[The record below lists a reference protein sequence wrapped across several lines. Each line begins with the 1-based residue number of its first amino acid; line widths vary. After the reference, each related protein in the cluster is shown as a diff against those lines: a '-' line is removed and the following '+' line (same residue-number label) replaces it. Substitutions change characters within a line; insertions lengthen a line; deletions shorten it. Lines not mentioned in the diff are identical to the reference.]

1 MDEAAQYTDIL
12 DDETLAPLKRNHACL
27 QRKVKC
33 DAVRPT
39 CNPCL
44 RSHAHAVR
52 SAQRNKSKPPPLSC
66 TYADDDE
73 PEPLAAANG
82 ERKRVSS
89 TTAGPKR
96 AAIGGP
102 DKLTRERER
111 RAEEERDTLKAR
123 IVSNSRWGEPL
134 SNFQIPAPQINGVP
148 SDTLPFVSIEA
159 GEAGQFQ
166 SFDFSNLL
174 MMPMN
179 WPKNLPSPAVLEHL
193 IDIFFQCEPQI
204 SRILHRD
211 TLMARVALPPAHPDF
226 PFSGLLHAIC
236 AAAAP
241 HTAVATS
248 IPPQQLEGVRQRHI
262 ASGIDLENC
271 EDFATAQTEA
281 AERCIRHKTGAC
293 MLGSGPFIFD
303 VTRANM
309 ILSLTYLNK
318 GIALRSWI
326 MSAAPVRLIH
336 ALEITNR
343 NLRTGG
349 KPPIMGAP
357 ATDRE
362 REERLA
368 TIWLTYM
375 YDVGFAVNACW
386 TPIFNIDTIY
396 NALPT
401 SATEFAKK
409 QHLGASMA
417 GNPQT
422 AHEADVMVHHPV
434 HDAFVLAVKASMLFG
449 RVSKWLGTWKQRHVR
464 AGDAQDALSAPSF
477 VQLNAE
483 IMAFQLSVP
492 AAFKNIYKLVDSGD
506 LTPFNADL
514 LSLHIFPNT
523 ALLLLHEP
531 LIDWKG
537 PENSAMRQVQKSF
550 EAIVGLLHLIPSQL
564 DLSLVLTPLLIFCL
578 FTTGRIITLFIGRAG
593 KEEAYAHSMRWKT
606 DLGVI
611 QAVMERYGTK
621 HSIGVLLGEF
631 LKVHMQLGG
640 EPEHM
645 DDMCAR
651 RMRDVCATS
660 SVGELNSGSGYGA
673 VDGPGN
679 PETGGTGYESQ
690 SQSQSAGSGPS
701 TTSIP
706 GLSPPTKGNSGTSAS
721 VGQTPE
727 SVDAVDFETQA
738 RTYFP
743 PSNDNS
749 GTMSIDEATNGGF
762 MNLNGG
768 FSFTPGS
775 HASSGSTPNGANA
788 FGGAFGTLGGSGSG
802 QGIDPALLDIL
813 DPTGSIQAHLSQ
825 GHKGETSAEAYV
837 RTLLDGNGGGDV
849 VNLLGSTGL

>member
-1 MDEAAQYTDIL
+1 M
-12 DDETLAPLKRNHACL
+12 
-27 QRKVKC
+27 
-33 DAVRPT
+33 
-39 CNPCL
+39 
-44 RSHAHAVR
+44 
-52 SAQRNKSKPPPLSC
+52 
-66 TYADDDE
+66 
-73 PEPLAAANG
+73 
-82 ERKRVSS
+82 
-89 TTAGPKR
+89 
-96 AAIGGP
+96 
-102 DKLTRERER
+102 
-111 RAEEERDTLKAR
+111 
-123 IVSNSRWGEPL
+123 
-134 SNFQIPAPQINGVP
+134 P

-262 ASGIDLENC
+262 ASGVDLENC

-326 MSAAPVRLIH
+326 MSATPVRLIH

-386 TPIFNIDTIY
+386 TPIFTLDTIY
-396 NALPT
+396 NQLPT
-401 SATEFAKK
+401 SASEFAKK
-409 QHLGASMA
+409 QHLGASMQ

-492 AAFKNIYKLVDSGD
+492 AAFKNIYRLVDSGD

-593 KEEAYAHSMRWKT
+593 KEEAYGHSMRWKT

-645 DDMCAR
+645 DELCSKK
-651 RMRDVCATS
+651 MRNVCATS
-660 SVGELNSGSGYGA
+660 SVGELNSGSGYEA
-673 VDGPGN
+673 VNGPPSG
-679 PETGGTGYESQ
+679 EQGGTAYQSPGQ
-690 SQSQSAGSGPS
+690 SQGQSSGPS
-701 TTSIP
+701 TSIP
-706 GLSPPTKGNSGTSAS
+706 GLSPPKGPTTGS

-727 SVDAVDFETQA
+727 SVDAVDLETQA

-743 PSNDNS
+743 PTDNS
-749 GTMSIDEATNGGF
+749 GTMSIDEATNGF
-762 MNLNGG
+762 MNMNGNLNGFG
-768 FSFTPGS
+768 FTPSSG
-775 HASSGSTPNGANA
+775 SGSTPNGAAGNGGSA
-788 FGGAFGTLGGSGSG
+788 FGGANGFGNMGGAG
-802 QGIDPALLDIL
+802 GIDPALLDIL
-813 DPTGSIQAHLSQ
+813 DPTGSIQAHLDS
-825 GHKGETSAEAYV
+825 HKGGSSAEEYV
-837 RTLLDGNGGGDV
+837 RNLLSGNGDV
-849 VNLLGSTGL
+849 VNLLGSSGL

>member
-1 MDEAAQYTDIL
+1 M
-12 DDETLAPLKRNHACL
+12 
-27 QRKVKC
+27 
-33 DAVRPT
+33 
-39 CNPCL
+39 
-44 RSHAHAVR
+44 
-52 SAQRNKSKPPPLSC
+52 
-66 TYADDDE
+66 
-73 PEPLAAANG
+73 
-82 ERKRVSS
+82 
-89 TTAGPKR
+89 
-96 AAIGGP
+96 
-102 DKLTRERER
+102 
-111 RAEEERDTLKAR
+111 
-123 IVSNSRWGEPL
+123 SNSRWGEPL

-271 EDFATAQTEA
+271 EDFATAQIEA

-309 ILSLTYLNK
+309 ILSITYLNK

-375 YDVGFAVNACW
+375 YDVGFALNACW
-386 TPIFNIDTIY
+386 TPIFNIETIY

-409 QHLGASMA
+409 QHLGATMQ

-464 AGDAQDALSAPSF
+464 PGDSHEALSAPSF

-492 AAFKNIYKLVDSGD
+492 AAFKNIYRLVDSESN
-506 LTPFNADL
+506 PFTADL
-514 LSLHIFPNT
+514 LSLHMFPNT

-550 EAIVGLLHLIPSQL
+550 EAIVGLLHLVPSQL

-593 KEEAYAHSMRWKT
+593 KEEAYGHSMRWKT

-611 QAVMERYGTK
+611 QNVMERYGTK

-645 DDMCAR
+645 DDLCAKK
-651 RMRDVCATS
+651 MRDVCATS
-660 SVGELNSGSGYGA
+660 GVGELNSGSGYGI
-673 VDGPGN
+673 VDGPGSK
-679 PETGGTGYESQ
+679 EQGGTAYESPTLPGQQSQ
-690 SQSQSAGSGPS
+690 SQSQSAHSGSSSGPS
-701 TTSIP
+701 NAASVP
-706 GLSPPTKGNSGTSAS
+706 GLSPPKASNPS

-743 PSNDNS
+743 PTDDADTMNLDDVANGYRALAANFGGSTGFTPPAAAS
-749 GTMSIDEATNGGF
+749 GTPGGSNAASLFASNG
-762 MNLNGG
+762 
-768 FSFTPGS
+768 
-775 HASSGSTPNGANA
+775 
-788 FGGAFGTLGGSGSG
+788 FGTLGGTPGPN
-802 QGIDPALLDIL
+802 GIDPALLDIL
-813 DPTGSIQAHLSQ
+813 DPTGAIQAHLDS
-825 GHKGETSAEAYV
+825 HEKGSSAEEYV
-837 RTLLDGNGGGDV
+837 RNMLRGDGADV

>member
-1 MDEAAQYTDIL
+1 M
-12 DDETLAPLKRNHACL
+12 
-27 QRKVKC
+27 
-33 DAVRPT
+33 
-39 CNPCL
+39 
-44 RSHAHAVR
+44 
-52 SAQRNKSKPPPLSC
+52 
-66 TYADDDE
+66 
-73 PEPLAAANG
+73 
-82 ERKRVSS
+82 
-89 TTAGPKR
+89 
-96 AAIGGP
+96 
-102 DKLTRERER
+102 
-111 RAEEERDTLKAR
+111 
-123 IVSNSRWGEPL
+123 
-134 SNFQIPAPQINGVP
+134 
-148 SDTLPFVSIEA
+148 SIEA
-159 GEAGQFQ
+159 GQAGQFQ

-211 TLMARVALPPAHPDF
+211 TLLARVALPPAHPDF
-226 PFSGLLHAIC
+226 PFAGLLHAIC

-241 HTAVATS
+241 HTAVATNV
-248 IPPQQLEGVRQRHI
+248 PPHQIEGLRQRHI
-262 ASGIDLENC
+262 ATGADLESC
-271 EDFATAQTEA
+271 EDFATAQMEA
-281 AERCIRHKTGAC
+281 AERTVRHKTGAC
-293 MLGSGPFIFD
+293 MLGSGSFIFD

-309 ILSLTYLNK
+309 ILAICYLNK
-318 GIALRSWI
+318 GVALRSWI
-326 MSAAPVRLIH
+326 MSATPVRLIH

-386 TPIFNIDTIY
+386 TPIFSLDTIY
-396 NALPT
+396 NPLPT
-401 SATEFAKK
+401 SASEFSKK
-409 QHLGASMA
+409 QHLGAGMQ

-464 AGDAQDALSAPSF
+464 PGDAQDALSSPSF

-492 AAFKNIYKLVDSGD
+492 APLKNIYRLVDSGD
-506 LTPFNADL
+506 NSPFNADL

-564 DLSLVLTPLLIFCL
+564 DLSHVLTPLLIFCL

-593 KEEAYAHSMRWKT
+593 QEEAYGHSMRWKT
-606 DLGVI
+606 DLSVI
-611 QAVMERYGTK
+611 QNVMERYGTK
-621 HSIGVLLGEF
+621 HSIGVLMGEF
-631 LKVHMQLGG
+631 LKVHMQLGR
-640 EPEHM
+640 EP
-645 DDMCAR
+645 DNID
-651 RMRDVCATS
+651 
-660 SVGELNSGSGYGA
+660 ELCSRTMQNTCTVSELPSGSGEQSGSSFDSQTA
-673 VDGPGN
+673 
-679 PETGGTGYESQ
+679 Q
-690 SQSQSAGSGPS
+690 SQSGQSGSSGSGSAPS
-701 TTSIP
+701 AQSSIP
-706 GLSPPTKGNSGTSAS
+706 GLSPPKGPPSHPSNPS

-727 SVDAVDFETQA
+727 SVDAVDLETQA

-743 PSNDNS
+743 PTDTT
-749 GTMSIDEATNGGF
+749 GTMSIDEAGAIPGSGF
-762 MNLNGG
+762 MSLDQLGLGAFSGTGSGTGNTPSGG
-768 FSFTPGS
+768 
-775 HASSGSTPNGANA
+775 A
-788 FGGAFGTLGGSGSG
+788 FGGDFGTLGGGQSGS
-802 QGIDPALLDIL
+802 GIDPALLDIL
-813 DPTGSIQAHLSQ
+813 DPSGSIQAHLEGNS
-825 GHKGETSAEAYV
+825 KSTTSAEEYV
-837 RTLLDGNGGGDV
+837 RQLLTGNGG
-849 VNLLGSTGL
+849 VNFLGTGM